1 MSGVNICFFGWFVR
15 QLYPVDNMH
24 MSKLPRA
31 IKSPFFSMAQIMG
44 FSVLL
49 TALSIFRPGAEA
61 AEPAVKI
68 GFLLK
73 TMQEER
79 YQTDKARFIAHAESL
94 GAKVLFDSSG
104 NNELTQL
111 QQFEKMLDEGCQVIV
126 LQPVNTG
133 TAGALVR
140 LANKKGVKVVGYDS
154 LLTNGP
160 LDIMVMQDSW
170 AVGQLQGEA
179 MVKWFQEKRGKVEG
193 SVALIMGQPGDSN
206 ATAMSQGVLDTIQK
220 NPGLKLI
227 AQIAH
232 VDWSPDRAAET
243 TGNLLLKH
251 NNRVDAFVCN
261 NSGLASGVVASLD
274 LEGLANAEKTFVAGS
289 DADLKNV
296 QYIVQGKQA
305 MDIWKK
311 IEPLAFKAAEIA
323 VEIAK
328 NPSKPAEAIAKEASQ
343 GDLRFTLIDNGFTK
357 VPTVVT
363 PVVSITK
370 ANIDGTLIAEKVFT
384 REQVYGAKK

>member
-1 MSGVNICFFGWFVR
+1 
-15 QLYPVDNMH
+15 
-24 MSKLPRA
+24 MSKLPRVK
-31 IKSPFFSMAQIMG
+31 KSIFFSIAQITGLSM
-44 FSVLL
+44 LL
-49 TALSIFRPGAEA
+49 IALLLFRPIAEA
-61 AEPAVKI
+61 AEQTVKI

-79 YQTDKARFIAHAESL
+79 YQIDKTRFIAHAESL
-94 GAKVLFDSSG
+94 GAKVVFDSSG

-160 LDIMVMQDSW
+160 LDVMVMQDSW

-179 MVKWFQEKRGKVEG
+179 MVKWFREKRGKVEG
-193 SVALIMGQPGDSN
+193 NVALIMGQPGDSN

-243 TGNLLLKH
+243 AGNLLLKH

-261 NSGLASGVVASLD
+261 NSGLASGVIASLE
-274 LEGLANAEKTFVAGS
+274 LEELANAEKTFVAGS
-289 DADLKNV
+289 DADLKNI
-296 QYIVQGKQA
+296 QYIVQGKQVV
-305 MDIWKK
+305 DIWKK

-323 VEIAK
+323 VEIAR
-328 NPSKPAEAIAKEASQ
+328 NPQKPLADIAKETSQ
-343 GDLRFTLIDNGFTK
+343 GDLRFAMIDNGFAK
-357 VPTVVT
+357 IPTVIT
-363 PVVSITK
+363 PVVPITRDKIDSI
-370 ANIDGTLIAEKVFT
+370 LIAENVFT
-384 REQVYGAKK
+384 REQVYGGKK

>member
-1 MSGVNICFFGWFVR
+1 M
-15 QLYPVDNMH
+15 
-24 MSKLPRA
+24 
-31 IKSPFFSMAQIMG
+31 
-44 FSVLL
+44 
-49 TALSIFRPGAEA
+49 TALLIFWPAVEA
-61 AEPAVKI
+61 AEQAVKI

-94 GAKVLFDSSG
+94 GAKVLFNSSG

-111 QQFEKMLDEGCQVIV
+111 QQFEQMLDEGCQVIV

-140 LANKKGVKVVGYDS
+140 LANKKGIKVVGYDS

-206 ATAMSQGVLDTIQK
+206 AAAMSHGVLETIQK

-227 AQIAH
+227 AQISH

-243 TGNLLLKH
+243 TSNLLLKH

-261 NSGLASGVVASLD
+261 NSGLASGVVISLE

-289 DADLKNV
+289 DADLKNIL
-296 QYIVQGKQA
+296 YLVQGKQV

-323 VEIAK
+323 VQIARNPNKPVIDIAK
-328 NPSKPAEAIAKEASQ
+328 AASNEEA
-343 GDLRFTLIDNGFTK
+343 RFAMIDNGFTQ
-357 VPTVVT
+357 VPTVIT
-363 PVVSITK
+363 PVVPIMRD
-370 ANIDGTLIAEKVFT
+370 NIDHTLIAEKVFT
-384 REQVYGAKK
+384 REQVYGEKNNP

>member
-1 MSGVNICFFGWFVR
+1 
-15 QLYPVDNMH
+15 
-24 MSKLPRA
+24 
-31 IKSPFFSMAQIMG
+31 MAQIMG
-44 FSVLL
+44 LPILMTVLL
-49 TALSIFRPGAEA
+49 IFRPVAEA
-61 AEPAVKI
+61 AEPTIKI

-94 GAKVLFDSSG
+94 GAKVVFDSSG

-140 LANKKGVKVVGYDS
+140 SANKKGVKVVGYDS

-179 MVKWFQEKRGKVEG
+179 MVRWFQEKRGKVEG

-227 AQIAH
+227 AQISH
-232 VDWSPDRAAET
+232 VDWSPDQAAET

-261 NSGLASGVVASLD
+261 NSGLASGVIAALK

-296 QYIVQGKQA
+296 QYIAHGKQVIE
-305 MDIWKK
+305 IWKK
-311 IEPLAFKAAEIA
+311 IEPLAFNAAEIA
-323 VEIAK
+323 VQIART
-328 NPSKPAEAIAKEASQ
+328 PARPLVDIAKEAAQ
-343 GDLRFTLIDNGFTK
+343 GDLRFAMIDNGFTQ

-363 PVVSITK
+363 PVIPITRG
-370 ANIDGTLIAEKVFT
+370 NIDSTLIAEKVFS
-384 REQVYGAKK
+384 REQVYGDKK

>member
-1 MSGVNICFFGWFVR
+1 
-15 QLYPVDNMH
+15 MH
-24 MSKLPRA
+24 MSKLARVK
-31 IKSPFFSMAQIMG
+31 KSLFFSMAQIMG

-49 TALSIFRPGAEA
+49 TALSVFRPVAEA

-179 MVKWFQEKRGKVEG
+179 MVKWFREKRGKVEG

-227 AQIAH
+227 AQISH

-251 NNRVDAFVCN
+251 NDRVDAFVCN

-289 DADLKNV
+289 DADLKNI
-296 QYIVQGKQA
+296 QYIVQGKQVI
-305 MDIWKK
+305 DIWKK
-311 IEPLAFKAAEIA
+311 IDPLAFKAAEIA

-328 NPSKPAEAIAKEASQ
+328 NPNKPAEAIAKEASQ
-343 GDLRFTLIDNGFTK
+343 GDLRFALIDNGFTK

-370 ANIDGTLIAEKVFT
+370 ANIDATLIAEKVFT

>member
-1 MSGVNICFFGWFVR
+1 M
-15 QLYPVDNMH
+15 
-24 MSKLPRA
+24 
-31 IKSPFFSMAQIMG
+31 MA
-44 FSVLL
+44 LL
-49 TALSIFRPGAEA
+49 IFRPVAET
-61 AEPAVKI
+61 AEQTVKI

-79 YQTDKARFIAHAESL
+79 YQTDKAWFIAHAESL
-94 GAKVLFDSSG
+94 GAKVVFDSSG

-126 LQPVNTG
+126 LQPVNTD

-160 LDIMVMQDSW
+160 LDVMVMQDSW
-170 AVGQLQGEA
+170 AVGRLQGEA
-179 MVKWFQEKRGKVEG
+179 MVQWFQEKRGKVEG
-193 SVALIMGQPGDSN
+193 NVALIMGQPGDSN
-206 ATAMSQGVLDTIQK
+206 AMAMSQGVLETIQK

-227 AQIAH
+227 AQISH

-261 NSGLASGVVASLD
+261 NSGLASGVITSLD
-274 LEGLANAEKTFVAGS
+274 LEKLADAEKTFVAGS
-289 DADLKNV
+289 DADLKNI
-296 QYIVQGKQA
+296 QYIAQGKQV

-323 VEIAK
+323 VEIAR
-328 NPSKPAEAIAKEASQ
+328 NPNKPVEAIAKEASQ
-343 GDLRFTLIDNGFTK
+343 GDLRFAMIDNGFTQ

-363 PVVSITK
+363 PVVPITK
-370 ANIDGTLIAEKVFT
+370 DNIDSTLIAEKVFT
-384 REQVYGAKK
+384 REQVYGEKK

>member
-1 MSGVNICFFGWFVR
+1 
-15 QLYPVDNMH
+15 
-24 MSKLPRA
+24 
-31 IKSPFFSMAQIMG
+31 MAQIIGLPIVMLA
-44 FSVLL
+44 LL
-49 TALSIFRPGAEA
+49 IFRPVAEA
-61 AEPAVKI
+61 VEQAVKI

-73 TMQEER
+73 TTQEER

-94 GAKVLFDSSG
+94 GAKVVFDSSG

-126 LQPVNTG
+126 LQPVNTD

-160 LDIMVMQDSW
+160 LDVMVMQDSW
-170 AVGQLQGEA
+170 AVGRLQGEA
-179 MVKWFQEKRGKVEG
+179 MVRWFQEKRGKVEG

-206 ATAMSQGVLDTIQK
+206 ATAMSQGVLETIQK

-227 AQIAH
+227 AQISH

-243 TGNLLLKH
+243 TSNLLLKH

-261 NSGLASGVVASLD
+261 NSGLASGVVASLE

-289 DADLKNV
+289 DADLKNI
-296 QYIVQGKQA
+296 QYIIQGKQVVE
-305 MDIWKK
+305 IWKK
-311 IEPLAFKAAEIA
+311 IDPLAFNAAEIA
-323 VEIAK
+323 VEIAR
-328 NPSKPAEAIAKEASQ
+328 NPNKPVEAIAREASK
-343 GDLRFTLIDNGFTK
+343 GDLRFAMIDNGFTQ
-357 VPTVVT
+357 VPTIVT
-363 PVVSITK
+363 PVILITK
-370 ANIDGTLIAEKVFT
+370 DNVDDTLISEKIFT
-384 REQVYGAKK
+384 REQVYGEKK